1 MAGDDGEEAF
11 EALAAALDDLVGEAV
26 REDLAGERR
35 DVHARRLA
43 LEDVPEGLE
52 VRVAPPDDRVAQ
64 LERGDVRLER
74 GYQTEGSGERG
85 LEFET
90 KKGGKWG
97 LGNGEWG
104 RGREALSHTYLAH
117 DLVVGIHLP
126 PETCRRA
133 ALHVQCSSCLQHTA
147 KPRCSPCVWGL
158 RTSISRKLSGTL
170 YISSICSH
178 RGSPSPESVQS
189 VDIAEN

>member
-1 MAGDDGEEAF
+1 MAGDNGEEAF

-90 KKGGKWG
+90 GKGGTKA
-97 LGNGEWG
+97 GEWG
-104 RGREALSHTYLAH
+104 MGTGTGSAIAHVPCTRSRSRYTSSARNLPPRRAPRSVLLMSPAHSQATLLTVRLGIAHLDLQEALRDAVHLL
-117 DLVVGIHLP
+117 DLFP
-126 PETCRRA
+126 PWIPI
-133 ALHVQCSSCLQHTA
+133 
-147 KPRCSPCVWGL
+147 PRV
-158 RTSISRKLSGTL
+158 
-170 YISSICSH
+170 
-178 RGSPSPESVQS
+178 SPER
-189 VDIAEN
+189 